1 MAATD
6 FGVNALIGLN
16 DEFQMSSEERIQH
29 SLANPGL
36 PKTLPVGRV
45 NNITLA
51 RIRYALANMAYG
63 LEDEVIAWIR
73 KVAEDSP
80 KAAVELYLE
89 LVQFSVP
96 KIKAVAISQ
105 HTTSDKP
112 ARELSMAE
120 LQERLQGDTTV
131 VSEQ

>member
-1 MAATD
+1 MASTD
-6 FGVNALIGLN
+6 FGVNALVGLE

-36 PKTLPVGRV
+36 PKTLPLGRV
-45 NNITLA
+45 NNVTLA

-63 LEDEVIAWIR
+63 LEDEVVAWIR
-73 KVAEDSP
+73 QVAADSP

-112 ARELSMAE
+112 ARELTMQE
-120 LQERLQGDTTV
+120 LQERLQGDSSI
-131 VSEQ
+131 VSTQ